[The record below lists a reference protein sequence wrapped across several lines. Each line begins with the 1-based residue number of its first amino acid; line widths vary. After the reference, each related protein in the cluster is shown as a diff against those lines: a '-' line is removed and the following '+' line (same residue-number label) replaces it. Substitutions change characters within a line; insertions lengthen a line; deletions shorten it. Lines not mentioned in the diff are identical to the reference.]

1 MNKKKAIVETL
12 LGKIQ
17 ARSSKLYEDVNSEIW
32 SFEEPK
38 EEQDFEVKVDDEE
51 IVKSSEES
59 EPEDVY
65 KALDVILDAGK
76 EDELV

>member
-51 IVKSSEES
+51 IIKSSEES
-59 EPEDVY
+59 EPEEV

>member
-32 SFEEPK
+32 NFKEPK
-38 EEQDFEVKVDDEE
+38 EEQDFEIKVDDEE
-51 IVKSSEES
+51 IIKPVEES
-59 EPEDVY
+59 EPEEEV
-65 KALDVILDAGK
+65 KALDVILDSGK